1 MNKLMRSSKDKVI
14 SGVCGGIGEYFDI
27 DSTIVRLIFIIFIF
41 MSFGTAVLVYFVS
54 ALIMPMDDG
63 IIYQDGSDSKFDEN
77 ENQEKYERN
86 EKIKNNTP
94 VFIGLG
100 FILWGSYLIIKRM
113 FPSMSFT
120 MRRMWNLLPI
130 WPILLIII
138 GLYVIFQQKNK

>member
-63 IIYQDGSDSKFDEN
+63 LIYNDPSDSKFDEN

-113 FPSMSFT
+113 FPSMFFT

>member
-113 FPSMSFT
+113 FPSMFFT